1 MGPDGRPFYINH
13 GTQVRPPPGV
23 PPPPVPHLRAAPGRG
38 GERRRGRGRRRRRRR
53 RTADARGAAAARAA
67 ARAAGVRR
75 AAQLARTCSSA
86 CATAQCSCIAAK
98 RDCGAGCSHEK
109 GAAATVSRKRKPCAC
124 CNFPTGREVAKA
136 QKQATRDAGRTASR
150 AAAAAAAAVGAAQEG
165 GGGEG
170 KGGSNKAF
178 VFETVFAAP
187 VMFCRRPPAPA
198 SLCLLRTSASES
210 SFCARWLRA
219 ARLGLNPQRRS
230 SATT

>member
-1 MGPDGRPFYINH
+1 VGPDGRPFYINH

-23 PPPPVPHLRAAPGRG
+23 PPPPVPHLRAAQWRG
-38 GERRRGRGRRRRRRR
+38 VERRRGRGLRRRRRR
-53 RTADARGAAAARAA
+53 RTADALGAAAARAA

-136 QKQATRDAGRTASR
+136 QKQATRDAGRTAGR
-150 AAAAAAAAVGAAQEG
+150 RRRRRRRRRLAQRKRGEG
-165 GGGEG
+165 GRGRE
-170 KGGSNKAF
+170 
-178 VFETVFAAP
+178 AAIKLLFLKP
-187 VMFCRRPPAPA
+187 FSRR
-198 SLCLLRTSASES
+198 
-210 SFCARWLRA
+210 
-219 ARLGLNPQRRS
+219 Q
-230 SATT
+230 